1 MPPTTAIEDQDLAT
15 YAAELALD
23 ETRLIR
29 EVTSKRYAPRI
40 REDFKAGVRAG
51 VNGTPYSLSTG
62 SVRRGAGS
70 KTSAQRCDF
79 GERLVFSPEER
90 IPFISFECVEQ
101 LFAIARETTRARA
114 PRKVADARP

>member
-1 MPPTTAIEDQDLAT
+1 VPPTTAIEDQDLAT

-51 VNGTPYSLSTG
+51 VNGTPI
-62 SVRRGAGS
+62 
-70 KTSAQRCDF
+70 F
-79 GERLVFSPEER
+79 FINGERKTGR
-90 IPFISFECVEQ
+90 GI
-101 LFAIARETTRARA
+101 
-114 PRKVADARP
+114 